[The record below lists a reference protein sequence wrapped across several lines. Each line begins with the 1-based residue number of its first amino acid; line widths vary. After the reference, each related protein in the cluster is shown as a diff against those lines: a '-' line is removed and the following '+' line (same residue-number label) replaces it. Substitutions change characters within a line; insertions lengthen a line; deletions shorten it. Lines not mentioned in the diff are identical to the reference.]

1 MTQAQS
7 NSPADSA
14 NIVAGASV
22 TADQSVASANV
33 AAAAVAPAKPK
44 FACPICEA
52 RSLLADAMSA
62 ELKAA
67 AQVYHLA
74 NHWRT
79 AHETRELSNFAAEER
94 TAAAL
99 AQFELD
105 TGKEADWFEEYQ
117 NAIKAH
123 AAASSVSI
131 QARDTYHA
139 RLKEYTDTR
148 KAKDCGCG
156 E

>member
-1 MTQAQS
+1 MSQS
-7 NSPADSA
+7 PSN
-14 NIVAGASV
+14 
-22 TADQSVASANV
+22 TV
-33 AAAAVAPAKPK
+33 AATATTAQAPTKPK

-94 TAAAL
+94 TAAVL

-123 AAASSVSI
+123 GEAPKPQTPNPKPQTPNPFLYITDLITNNI
-131 QARDTYHA
+131 Q
-139 RLKEYTDTR
+139 
-148 KAKDCGCG
+148 
-156 E
+156 

>member
-1 MTQAQS
+1 MSQS
-7 NSPADSA
+7 SSNAV
-14 NIVAGASV
+14 VATASV
-22 TADQSVASANV
+22 TATTAQVLT
-33 AAAAVAPAKPK
+33 KPK

-105 TGKEADWFEEYQ
+105 TGKEADWFGEYQ
-117 NAIKAH
+117 KAIKAH
-123 AAASSVSI
+123 GEASAVSI
-131 QARDTYHA
+131 SARETYHA